1 MWSTPR
7 SATAARSPSSSN
19 ASSTTSAMAIGKT
32 RVSQPTSGPS
42 RPRPARARRRP
53 ASTSAPAGRRRS
65 GGVVRASWASSRPA
79 LRIRPS
85 RSRMAS
91 ASRRDR
97 CRRPS
102 EVLAGSRQRAIPSPS
117 ASGTNAAMSGA
128 TSRSPCSRGAARAP
142 PTVSG
147 GPRCGRAS
155 ARGRRARSRW
165 CRPHRRAA
173 RVLPGPASPVRRGR
187 AGPRPPG
194 RCGRRRRRSRPSRH
208 AAGGRAAPAPAP
220 AVMMPTYAR
229 RPRLAARQGGGPRRL
244 PPASQ
249 DLTEGRRGPRV
260 RPGDPV
266 RP

>member
-7 SATAARSPSSSN
+7 NATAARSPSSSN

-97 CRRPS
+97 CRSPS
-102 EVLAGSRQRAIPSPS
+102 EVLAGSRQKAIPSPS

-128 TSRSPCSRGAARAP
+128 TSRSPCSRRRSSRATDGLRRPTVWASVGTRAPGTISLVSAAPPSRSRASRTSVASPARASRPPATRPLWPP
-142 PTVSG
+142 PTTI
-147 GPRCGRAS
+147 AS
-155 ARGRRARSRW
+155 Q
-165 CRPHRRAA
+165 
-173 RVLPGPASPVRRGR
+173 
-187 AGPRPPG
+187 
-194 RCGRRRRRSRPSRH
+194 PSR
-208 AAGGRAAPAPAP
+208 GAPAGPAP
-220 AVMMPTYAR
+220 AVTMPTYAR

-249 DLTEGRRGPRV
+249 DRIEGRRGPRL